1 MVEYVGM
8 FLSMTFET
16 IYTSWRDAFI
26 LRLLTFKVVGASS
39 ALADLLSGDTYL
51 LLGGRFALSYAEPFL
66 DLKPSFYPPS
76 PSL

>member
-1 MVEYVGM
+1 
-8 FLSMTFET
+8 MTFET
-16 IYTSWRDAFI
+16 IYTSRLDAFI
-26 LRLLTFKVVGASS
+26 LRLLMFKVAGASS
-39 ALADLLSGDTYL
+39 ALADVLSGDTYRL